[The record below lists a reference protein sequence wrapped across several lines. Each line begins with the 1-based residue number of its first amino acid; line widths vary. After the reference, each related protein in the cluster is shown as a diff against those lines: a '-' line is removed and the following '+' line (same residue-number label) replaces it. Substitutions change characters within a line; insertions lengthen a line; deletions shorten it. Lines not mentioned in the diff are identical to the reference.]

1 MTMLTVMIIQ
11 MNVTVVN
18 TIYSV
23 NISILD
29 ITILAML
36 TVMIIQMNLL

>member
-1 MTMLTVMIIQ
+1 MMAMLTVMIIQ

-18 TIYSV
+18 TIKSV

-29 ITILAML
+29 ITSDVKYDRL
-36 TVMIIQMNLL
+36 II